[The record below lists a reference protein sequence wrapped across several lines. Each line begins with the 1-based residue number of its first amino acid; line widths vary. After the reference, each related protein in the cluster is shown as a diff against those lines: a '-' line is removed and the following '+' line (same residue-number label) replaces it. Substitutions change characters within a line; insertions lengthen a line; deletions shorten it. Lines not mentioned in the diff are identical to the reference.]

1 MFGHV
6 KTKRRKLR
14 PLEMS
19 TQQQFKDASNM
30 NTPRKFV
37 PFLVVAILGISGLAL
52 LTSAWGEPSGGKT
65 PRPGHHGQ
73 MERCDRHSGHGSMDR
88 MHGRRGPH
96 DVAARLSAIE
106 TEIGIRANQLD
117 AWRDFTDALLAV
129 AKRPPRPDASSPEKK
144 EPFELAQRL
153 ADRAIARGKSGEE
166 LQKAIEALRSKLTP
180 EQLDKVA
187 ELEAKFRTRHQHG
200 PRPES
205 NSPSPDQ
212 GGKPGADAPNE
223 SDDAPPSSEQ

>member
-1 MFGHV
+1 
-6 KTKRRKLR
+6 
-14 PLEMS
+14 
-19 TQQQFKDASNM
+19 M
-30 NTPRKFV
+30 NIPKFV

-52 LTSAWGEPSGGKT
+52 LTSAWGEPSGGMT
-65 PRPGHHGQ
+65 PRPWHHGK
-73 MERCDRHSGHGSMDR
+73 MERCSAGHPGHGSMDR

-129 AKRPPRPDASSPEKK
+129 AKRPPRPDASSAEKK
-144 EPFELAQRL
+144 EPFDLAQRL

-187 ELEAKFRTRHQHG
+187 ELEAKFRARHRHG

-212 GGKPGADAPNE
+212 GDKPGADAPNE